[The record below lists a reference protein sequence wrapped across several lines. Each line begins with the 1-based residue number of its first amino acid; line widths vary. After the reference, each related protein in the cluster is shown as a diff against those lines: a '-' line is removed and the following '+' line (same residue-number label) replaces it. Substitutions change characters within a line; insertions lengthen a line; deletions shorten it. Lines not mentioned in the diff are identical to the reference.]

1 MPSFKN
7 YFGCTVFRKAGGL
20 IACSDAPRRVLPQE
34 GRPKQLKGESVRFPV
49 YSGPED
55 ASTMPYG
62 PINILLEGNGCAT
75 GTESR

>member
-49 YSGPED
+49 WP
-55 ASTMPYG
+55 
-62 PINILLEGNGCAT
+62 
-75 GTESR
+75 

>member
-20 IACSDAPRRVLPQE
+20 IACSDAPRRVLPKE
-34 GRPKQLKGESVRFPV
+34 GRPKQLKGESVRFP
-49 YSGPED
+49 GPED
-55 ASTMPYG
+55 ASSMPYG
-62 PINILLEGNGCAT
+62 LFNILLEGNGCAT